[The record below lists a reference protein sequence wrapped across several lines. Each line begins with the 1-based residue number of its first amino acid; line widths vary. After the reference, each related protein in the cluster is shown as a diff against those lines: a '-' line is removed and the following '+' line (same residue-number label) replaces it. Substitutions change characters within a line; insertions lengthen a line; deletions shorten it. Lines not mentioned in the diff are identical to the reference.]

1 MPENILVQ
9 REWAGINLS
18 APPHLIPENQLVL
31 ARNCYPVEPGS
42 IGPRPRLKFF
52 TAESVILG
60 SPSAGYS
67 TFGFASTL
75 AGAVPP
81 RFLLCRWM
89 PRGKPAY
96 AGFAYDKSLSGAP
109 FNPARDTP
117 PDGGTGWGF
126 FTKGGSSTLFSRA
139 SQLQHPE
146 YCGYRGALIISCQ
159 DFRPILLREEDWV
172 ENSLGPYFH
181 PTDVILNFGSP
192 PAQLMPRGMQPYRGQ
207 LVLWGDAQWDPS
219 EVYFTDRGLT
229 PGQLL
234 AGVTVGTGT
243 GLQVGMGTGDPIVTC
258 RDLSLFG
265 SAQGIEAVLLIFKQ
279 RSLWILQGTPPDST
293 TTGLPDCRVSRLL
306 NEGLVHPR
314 AICDTPYGVAWC
326 SGQNVWLMPPG
337 GQPQPIGNDI
347 AAMLRTLPQN
357 DASAWG
363 LEWDA
368 KQRCLRLQL
377 PWAVGPITAF
387 DPSTLYGFA
396 HLDQSQLM
404 CDLRNPATPQW
415 WGPQVIPSRAMVAAP
430 ELQDVVAQ
438 LVMPSSFENAGTTLT
453 VGHLA
458 RLNGAD
464 KTFDDKPFFTKGSGM
479 LEISQWIALRQM
491 DYGNPFIKKTVEGVD
506 LEVDYPQRDEV
517 PGGSNLQVYSSC
529 DHTPTDYGTSLFAS
543 EAAGTAPSAEFILGI
558 NETEASKLDNVAIG
572 LGARTIIQS
581 FTPLSRQMGRR
592 VQLQLI
598 SLQGTLRLWSLAQ
611 RINAH
616 GRLPTGTP
624 NSP

>member
-42 IGPRPRLKFF
+42 VGPRPRLKFF

-60 SPSAGYS
+60 SPTAGYS
-67 TFGFASTL
+67 TFGFASPL
-75 AGAVPP
+75 ADAVPP
-81 RFLLCRWM
+81 RFMLCRWM
-89 PRGKPAY
+89 PKGKPAY

-126 FTKGGSSTLFSRA
+126 FTKLSLSTIFSSA

-146 YCGYRGALIISCQ
+146 YCGYRGSLIIACQ
-159 DFRPILLREEDWV
+159 GFKPVILREEDWV
-172 ENSLGPYFH
+172 QDSPSPFFTG
-181 PTDVILNFGSP
+181 DVTLNFSSQP
-192 PAQLMPRGMQPYRGQ
+192 LMPRGMQPYRGQ
-207 LVLWGDAQWDPS
+207 FVLWGDAQWDPS

-229 PGQLL
+229 VAQLL
-234 AGVTVGTGT
+234 AGTTVGTGT
-243 GLQVGMGTGDPIVTC
+243 GLQAGMGTGDPIVTC

-279 RSLWILQGTPPDST
+279 RSVWVLQGTPPDST

-326 SGQNVWLMPPG
+326 SGQNVWLMPTG

-347 AAMLRTLPQN
+347 AGLLRTLPQN

-368 KQRCLRLQL
+368 RQRCLRLQL
-377 PWAVGPITAF
+377 PWAVDNVDEF
-387 DPSTLYGFA
+387 DPTTLYGIA

-430 ELQDVVAQ
+430 ELQDIVAQ
-438 LVMPSSFENAGTTLT
+438 LVMPSFFENAAGTLT

-458 RLNGAD
+458 RLNGSD
-464 KTFDDKPFFTKGSGM
+464 KTLDDKPFLNK
-479 LEISQWIALRQM
+479 ALHTNEVKQHIIFKQV
-491 DYGNPFIKKTVEGVD
+491 DFGNPFLKKTVEAVD
-506 LEVDYPQRDEV
+506 VEFDLPAKDDV
-517 PGGSNLQVYSSC
+517 PAAIDLFVYAPCDNTPAAYASNIF
-529 DHTPTDYGTSLFAS
+529 FAGAS
-543 EAAGTAPSAEFILGI
+543 PSVGAPAEFILGI
-558 NETEASKLDNVAIG
+558 NETAASKLDNTSIG
-572 LGARTIIQS
+572 LGSRPIIQS
-581 FTPLSRQMGRR
+581 FTPLSRQLGRR

-598 SLQGTLRLWSLAQ
+598 GAQGSVRLWSVAQ
-611 RINAH
+611 RINVH
-616 GRLPTGTP
+616 GRLPTGTA